1 MSIYF
6 MPILFK
12 FSPALLSEYL
22 GHLYQDTGWCWF
34 KKKKKRAVL
43 YILYPF
49 MKHTSESGIFPVYW
63 SILTEIRL
71 HNAKVVKTSQKL

>member
-1 MSIYF
+1 

-12 FSPALLSEYL
+12 FSPALLSEWDIYTKIQVDADL
-22 GHLYQDTGWCWF
+22 
-34 KKKKKRAVL
+34 KKKKRAVL

-49 MKHTSESGIFPVYW
+49 MKHTSESGVFPVYW
-63 SILTEIRL
+63 SILIEIKL